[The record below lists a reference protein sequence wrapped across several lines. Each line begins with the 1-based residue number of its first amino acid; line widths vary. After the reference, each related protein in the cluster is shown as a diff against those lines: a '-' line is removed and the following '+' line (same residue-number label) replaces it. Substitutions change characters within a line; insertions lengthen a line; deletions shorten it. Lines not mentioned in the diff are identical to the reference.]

1 MEVKKGN
8 KAVVDLALMQT
19 FLIHYVNHV
28 VLMLNSIF
36 LTKICIGKQRGLSLC
51 RVVIKS
57 RGPGKREWPPATFIG
72 K

>member
-19 FLIHYVNHV
+19 FLIHYVNHL

-36 LTKICIGKQRGLSLC
+36 SDQNLHWKTKRFVVVAMTALYVVKGFLYILS
-51 RVVIKS
+51 
-57 RGPGKREWPPATFIG
+57 
-72 K
+72 

>member
-36 LTKICIGKQRGLSLC
+36 LTKICIGKQRGLSL
-51 RVVIKS
+51 
-57 RGPGKREWPPATFIG
+57 WL
-72 K
+72 